1 VEDLGGGRLVENIGG
16 GLVEDL
22 GGGLVENIGGGLVEY
37 HGGGLVEDHGGGL
50 VEDHGGGLVE
60 DFGGDLVEDLGGG
73 LVEDLGGGL
82 VEDLGGGDQF
92 VEHVVRTA
100 PCGCNIF
107 PDIPCKH
114 KIMRKALQHKS
125 IWFSREIRRKKHDDS
140 IVLPILL
147 SKIYL
152 SKAKINAS
160 CQSREIDLLMVGDQL
175 LMWRTGV

>member
-1 VEDLGGGRLVENIGG
+1 MRTFVCKSKLRLLHGDIGG
-16 GLVEDL
+16 GLLDNPGQHSGVV
-22 GGGLVENIGGGLVEY
+22 LV
-37 HGGGLVEDHGGGL
+37 DHQQL
-50 VEDHGGGLVE
+50 DREM
-60 DFGGDLVEDLGGG
+60 VEDLGGG